1 MASKALTLN
10 EEQRKRL
17 AALAK
22 LGVSITPSDAAKI
35 LDVPEDRLHRFLES
49 PAGQK
54 LWAKNR
60 AEGRAEL
67 LAVLRRLA
75 LEGSPQ
81 AQKLFATFIAHDD
94 TRRLADQRL
103 TGPELR
109 AMIGRS
115 AEALNKRARAGDW
128 LYPGADRRFALGD
141 VIGLIPRL
149 WDKLEAARATI
160 GRLEAKTTAAET
172 DKAEAQRLLAL
183 EQLRARKREN
193 DIAEGRLIDVET
205 IRRQTDA
212 LLTAIRQSVSDLAA
226 ALILKLALPDHAA
239 KIVHREAAAAL
250 ARVSA
255 AMEKTNDAA

>member
-1 MASKALTLN
+1 MAKRFTLTT
-10 EEQRKRL
+10 EQKTRL
-17 AALAK
+17 TVLAK

-35 LDVPEDRLHRFLES
+35 LDVPEDRLQAYLAT
-49 PAGQK
+49 PAGHK
-54 LWAKNR
+54 LWSKHR

-81 AQKLFATFIAHDD
+81 AQKLFASFIAADD
-94 TRRLADQRL
+94 TRRPADQRL

-128 LYPGADRRFALGD
+128 IHAGADRRFALGD
-141 VIGLIPRL
+141 VVGLIPKL

-160 GRLEAKTTAAET
+160 ARLEAKTTAAET
-172 DKAEAQRLLAL
+172 DRAEAQRLLAL

-193 DIAEGRLIDVET
+193 DIAEGRLIDVQT
-205 IRRQTDA
+205 IRAQTDA
-212 LLTAIRQSVSDLAA
+212 LLIAVRQAITELGA
-226 ALILKLALPDHAA
+226 ALTLKLALPDHAVRTVQRETAATLA
-239 KIVHREAAAAL
+239 KL
-250 ARVSA
+250 ATI
-255 AMEKTNDAA
+255 MERATHAG